1 MQPTTI
7 ALIMGGLAVVL
18 FAIVIISSLR
28 GRGGVQQRLEQF
40 AGTADSQDLV
50 EVKDGKRRST
60 PIADT
65 INRALEG
72 RKVAVDL
79 STHLARADLKLTVGE
94 FLAVQLIVAVGA
106 GVVGYVGAQT
116 IILGLL
122 AAVIGWFAPRWFV
135 SIRQGQRLKAFN
147 NQLGDALNLMV
158 NGLRSG
164 YSVLQAMEAV
174 AREMPSPIAVE
185 FARVV
190 QEVQLGV
197 TVEQSLANMIRRI
210 NSEDLDLVVTAVNVQ
225 REVGGNLAEILDVIS
240 FTIRERV
247 RIKGEIQTL
256 TAQGRYSG
264 YVISLLP
271 IVLALVLF
279 CINRSYISRLFTS
292 TGMAGYCGWA
302 MVVCGLLMIVSGFI
316 AIQRIVNIE
325 V

>member
-1 MQPTTI
+1 MPTTTI
-7 ALIMGGLAVVL
+7 ALVIGGLAILL
-18 FAIVIISSLR
+18 FGAGIISSLR
-28 GRGGVQQRLEQF
+28 GRGNVQQRLEQVVGPSDIEISE
-40 AGTADSQDLV
+40 AAD
-50 EVKDGKRRST
+50 GRKRAT

-65 INRALEG
+65 LNRALEG

-94 FLAVQLIVAVGA
+94 FLSLQLIAALGA
-106 GVVGYVGAQT
+106 GVGGYFLFGT
-116 IILGLL
+116 IVLALL
-122 AAVIGWFAPRWFV
+122 AAVIGWFAPRWFM
-135 SIRQGQRLKAFN
+135 SSRQTARLKIFN

-174 AREMPSPIAVE
+174 SRELPKPISVE

-197 TVEQSLANMIRRI
+197 SVEQALANMLRRI
-210 NSEDLDLVVTAVNVQ
+210 NSDDLDLVVTAINVQ

-247 RIKGEIQTL
+247 RIKGEINTL
-256 TAQGRYSG
+256 TAQGKYSG

-271 IVLALVLF
+271 IGLSLVLF
-279 CINRSYISRLFTS
+279 CINKPYISRLFTS
-292 TGMAGYCGWA
+292 GFCGWA
-302 MVVCGLLMIVSGFI
+302 MVVCGLLMIGTGFL

>member
-1 MQPTTI
+1 MQTTL
-7 ALIMGGLAVVL
+7 ALIIGVVALVLVAVG
-18 FAIVIISSLR
+18 IVSSLR
-28 GRGGVQQRLEQF
+28 GRGNVKQRLEQF
-40 AGTADSQDLV
+40 AGTDAQELIETQDA
-50 EVKDGKRRST
+50 KKRST

-65 INRALEG
+65 LNRALEG
-72 RKVAVDL
+72 RRVAVDL

-94 FLAVQLIVAVGA
+94 FLALQLIAALGL
-106 GVVGYVGAQT
+106 GVVGYFAFST
-116 IILGLL
+116 IVLGLL
-122 AAVIGWFAPRWFV
+122 TAVIGWFAPRWYV
-135 SIRQGQRLKAFN
+135 SMRQGARLKAFN
-147 NQLGDALNLMV
+147 NELGDALNLMV

-174 AREMPSPIAVE
+174 AREMPSPISVE

-190 QEVQLGV
+190 QEVQLGIS
-197 TVEQSLANMIRRI
+197 VEQALANMLRRI
-210 NSEDLDLVVTAVNVQ
+210 NSDDLDLVVTAINVQ

-247 RIKGEIQTL
+247 RIKGEINTL

-271 IVLALVLF
+271 IGLTLILF
-279 CINRSYISRLFTS
+279 CLNRSYISRLFTS
-292 TGMAGYCGWA
+292 TGTAGYCGWA
-302 MVVCGLLMIVSGFI
+302 MVVCGLLMIGSGFL

>member
-1 MQPTTI
+1 MQTTL
-7 ALIMGGLAVVL
+7 ALIIGAVAVL
-18 FAIVIISSLR
+18 FFVLGIVSSLR
-28 GRGGVQQRLEQF
+28 SRGGVQQRLEQY
-40 AGTADSQDLV
+40 AGTTEA
-50 EVKDGKRRST
+50 EVVDQTALDKRRAT

-65 INRALEG
+65 LNRALEG
-72 RKVAVDL
+72 RRVATDL
-79 STHLARADLKLTVGE
+79 QTQLARADLKLTVGE
-94 FLAVQLIVAVGA
+94 FLAVQLIAAIGG
-106 GVVGYVGAQT
+106 GVIGYVL
-116 IILGLL
+116 LGEVVL
-122 AAVIGWFAPRWFV
+122 AVLFVVLGWFAPRWYV

-174 AREMPSPIAVE
+174 AREMPPPIAVE

-190 QEVQLGV
+190 QENQLGISL
-197 TVEQSLANMIRRI
+197 EQALANMLRRI
-210 NSEDLDLVVTAVNVQ
+210 NSDDLDLVVTAINVQ

-247 RIKGEIQTL
+247 RIKGEINTL

-264 YVISLLP
+264 YVISFLP
-271 IVLALVLF
+271 IVLGLILF
-279 CINRSYISRLFTS
+279 VINKPYVSLLFTQ
-292 TGMAGYCGWA
+292 GFCGWA
-302 MVVCGLLMIVSGFI
+302 MVICGLLMIGSGFL